1 MSTLKANGVQT
12 LGGKP
17 ILNST
22 GSILQVVQGLN
33 ATQFSTTNLTT
44 YDYTG
49 LSATIT
55 PGSNTSKIY
64 VLIAGTVQNSS
75 ANGGTYV
82 ALFKNSSFLFNDN
95 LQQYSAGGNN
105 LSAMSLNYLDS
116 PATTSPTTYQLY
128 ITVYNTGISYRYNT
142 TMQLLVLLA

>member
-1 MSTLKANGVQT
+1 MSILKANGVQT

-22 GSILQVVQGLN
+22 GSILQVVQGIY
-33 ATQFSTTNLTT
+33 TPQFSTTNTST
-44 YDYTG
+44 YEFTG

-55 PGSNTSKIY
+55 PGSSTSKIL
-64 VLIAGTVQNSS
+64 VLISGTVQNNTV
-75 ANGGTYV
+75 NGGTWV

-95 LQQYSAGGNN
+95 LQQFSAGGNN
-105 LSAMSLNYLDS
+105 VSAISLNYLDS

-128 ITVYNTGISYRYNT
+128 IKLYNTGTSYTYNT
-142 TMQLLVLLA
+142 MMQLLEVSA

>member
-22 GSILQVVQGLN
+22 GSILQVVQGIY
-33 ATQFSTTNLTT
+33 TPQFSTSNF
-44 YDYTG
+44 YNYSFTG

-55 PGSNTSKIY
+55 PGSSSSKIL
-64 VLIAGTVQNSS
+64 VLISGTVQNDT
-75 ANGGTYV
+75 AGGGTYV
-82 ALFKNSSFLFNDN
+82 ALYKNSSYLWNTA

-105 LSAMSLNYLDS
+105 VSAMSLNYLDS

-128 ITVYNTGISYRYNT
+128 IKPYTFGTSYTNDT
-142 TMQLLVLLA
+142 MMQLLEVSA